1 MSNEP
6 LTLVNVNGQT
16 VHVSHPEKTLSLAL
30 KIQAKLENC
39 RNDNGLGS
47 ELYDFTEDLSN
58 QLIHLKTSPK
68 PCKRRK

>member
-6 LTLVNVNGQT
+6 LTLADVNGQT
-16 VHVSHPEKTLSLAL
+16 VHVSQPEKTLSLAL

-47 ELYDFTEDLSN
+47 ELYDFTADLSK
-58 QLIHLKTSPK
+58 QLTHLKTPQK
-68 PCKRRK
+68 RCKRQN